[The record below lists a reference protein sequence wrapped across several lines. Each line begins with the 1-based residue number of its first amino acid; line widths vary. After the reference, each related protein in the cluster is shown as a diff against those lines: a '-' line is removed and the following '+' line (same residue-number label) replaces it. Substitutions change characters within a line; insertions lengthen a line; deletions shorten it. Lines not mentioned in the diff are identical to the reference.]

1 MGRVL
6 RQARVHH
13 DARRP
18 DRRADR
24 GSGAAV
30 LRRAPAQGARLS
42 FLRGTGARAA
52 AARIGGT
59 GPQPLT
65 GAADSPA
72 SRAVPVGLQP
82 LQGAGGSAAAGCG
95 RGEPVLLTRI
105 AVAVAWMLHRLP
117 LAVLAPI
124 GSALGSLL
132 YILGRERRTV

>member
-6 RQARVHH
+6 REARVHH

-24 GSGAAV
+24 GSGAPV
-30 LRRAPAQGARLS
+30 LRRALAQGARLS

-65 GAADSPA
+65 GAADSPP
-72 SRAVPVGLQP
+72 SRAVPLGLQP
-82 LQGAGGSAAAGCG
+82 LQGAGGGAAPRGPGEG
-95 RGEPVLLTRI
+95 RPPWCP
-105 AVAVAWMLHRLP
+105 ALP
-117 LAVLAPI
+117 LPPPRGCIACPLPPPP
-124 GSALGSLL
+124 
-132 YILGRERRTV
+132 

>member
-6 RQARVHH
+6 RPARVHH

-59 GPQPLT
+59 GPQPLA
-65 GAADSPA
+65 GAADSPP

-82 LQGAGGSAAAGCG
+82 LQGAGGSAAARWPVEGAPPA
-95 RGEPVLLTRI
+95 EPPFPCPRPDASSLSPFR
-105 AVAVAWMLHRLP
+105 
-117 LAVLAPI
+117 AP
-124 GSALGSLL
+124 SHL
-132 YILGRERRTV
+132 